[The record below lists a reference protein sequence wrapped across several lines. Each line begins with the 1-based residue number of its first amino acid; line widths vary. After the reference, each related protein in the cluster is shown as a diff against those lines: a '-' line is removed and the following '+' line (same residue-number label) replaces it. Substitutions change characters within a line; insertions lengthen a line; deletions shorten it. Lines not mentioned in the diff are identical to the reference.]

1 MRKGRV
7 RILFLSLAVIFVFL
21 FTGDVGAFD
30 FFDEKLRIHGFIRN
44 ETGYRLK
51 DHVWYD
57 PLYGARNPAVGGPEV
72 VENGRQDSGTLSTC
86 RTTLQLE
93 SEFDVTRDFML
104 AVTVR
109 GFYDAKWD
117 LDGSLSTGYAYTGFD
132 NNGNDLTQ
140 YNNLYVDSNDM
151 RGMPDGEN
159 YEYDVDLR
167 EYYFKWAVGDFMIK
181 VGRQQ
186 IAWGEADAIRIA
198 DTINPL
204 DFSRDFTTT
213 VYGLDWE
220 DIRIPQRMAQIVY
233 VVPESKYQ
241 FEFEL
246 VVSPEDFECNMK
258 GMPYGETW
266 YLFPQQTG
274 FSNVPFYV
282 IHNFAGFGIGSINSE
297 IHAFTDAVVDAYDNA
312 EDSFS
317 GGARLRGVFG
327 GWDLHLFYYHQRF
340 QDPIISAPYSWEMG
354 FIPVSPRPD
363 WGLKMHFP
371 RINTIGATANY
382 FYDPLGLVFRGECG
396 YVIDEPF
403 TTMNVGLHATGLGAP
418 LPPFVP
424 WDSWFN
430 EEYTT
435 KDTFHYMIGF
445 DRPTWIPF
453 LNETSTFFISWQF
466 YHKIILDYNDSP
478 NKLQLDDDETFQ
490 LDTMM
495 GRDSRADHKTLTS
508 LKINTKYMD
517 DTIRPDILCVWDINA
532 ASGFVIPK
540 IHWEPTYDWHFEIGA
555 IYIWADNWVSGPF
568 GYVSHNDLIYG
579 VIEYKF

>member
-7 RILFLSLAVIFVFL
+7 RGLFLCLTVIFVFG
-21 FTGDVGAFD
+21 FTGDVSAFD
-30 FFDEKLRIHGFIRN
+30 FFDEKLRIHGFLRN
-44 ETGYRLK
+44 ETGVRLK

-57 PLYGARNPAVGGPEV
+57 SMIDAAPPWMGLAR

-104 AVTVR
+104 ALTVR

-117 LDGSLSTGYAYTGFD
+117 LDGSLSTGYAHTGA
-132 NNGNDLTQ
+132 NAI
-140 YNNLYVDSNDM
+140 YNNNYLDSNDM
-151 RGMPDGEN
+151 KGMPDGEY
-159 YEYDVDLR
+159 YEYDLEAR
-167 EYYFKWAVGDFMIK
+167 EYWFKWAIGDFMIK
-181 VGRQQ
+181 AGRQQ
-186 IAWGEADAIRIA
+186 LAWGEADAIRIA

-220 DIRIPQRMAQIVY
+220 DIRIPQRIIDIRY

-241 FEFEL
+241 FEIEL
-246 VVSPEDFECNMK
+246 AISPEDFKSNMK

-274 FSNVPFYV
+274 FSNIPFNQLYP
-282 IHNFAGFGIGSINSE
+282 ALGGLGTSASE
-297 IHAFTDAVVDAYDNA
+297 IGAFTYAVTEAYDNA
-312 EDSFS
+312 ENSFS
-317 GGARLRGVFG
+317 GGTRLRGVFG
-327 GWDLHLFYYHQRF
+327 GWDLHLFYYHQRW
-340 QDPIISAPYSWEMG
+340 QDPIITAPFTWS
-354 FIPVSPRPD
+354 FPVFPFDIFRDD

-371 RINTIGATANY
+371 RIDTVGATLNY
-382 FYDPLGLVFRGECG
+382 FYDPLGLVLRGECG

-403 TTMNVGLHATGLGAP
+403 TAMNQGNGPTGN
-418 LPPFVP
+418 P
-424 WDSWFN
+424 WGSWFRD
-430 EEYTT
+430 EYITR
-435 KDTFHYMIGF
+435 DTFHYMIGF
-445 DRPTWIPF
+445 DRPTWIPL

-466 YHKIILDYNDSP
+466 YHKMIFDYNDTVKS
-478 NKLQLDDDETFQ
+478 NENGKYL

-495 GRDSRADHKTLTS
+495 GRDSRSDHKTLTS
-508 LKINTKYMD
+508 LKINTKYYD
-517 DTIRPDILCVWDINA
+517 DKIRPDILCVWDINA
-532 ASGFVIPK
+532 ASGFIIPK
-540 IHWEPTYDWHFEIGA
+540 IHWEPTYAWHFELGA

-568 GYVSHNDLIYG
+568 GYVSHNDLVYG